1 MLNNKI
7 FEFLREVISEVKKVT
22 WPGKKELIGSTIV
35 VIVLVLF
42 IAIYIGL
49 VDFVISR
56 IINVV
61 LR

>member
-1 MLNNKI
+1 MIDKI
-7 FEFLREVISEVKKVT
+7 FKFLREVISEVKKVT

-35 VIVLVLF
+35 VMVLVLF

-61 LR
+61 L